1 MNAVVAF
8 NVKQELKFV
17 ENMEMKEILV
27 MLQENARTICNV
39 KLELRFAG
47 NMEN

>member
-1 MNAVVAF
+1 
-8 NVKQELKFV
+8 
-17 ENMEMKEILV
+17 MEMKEILV
-27 MLQENARTICNV
+27 MLLDNARTIFNA